1 MGQWVRSAFEPKYNA
16 HFQPNLWDN
25 VCEVLLSRNIMLISC
40 QEGHFLPGNGPKLA
54 LLALCEQEMS
64 IVQ

>member
-1 MGQWVRSAFEPKYNA
+1 MGQWVRSAFEPKYIA
-16 HFQPNLWDN
+16 
-25 VCEVLLSRNIMLISC
+25 
-40 QEGHFLPGNGPKLA
+40 HFLPGNGPKLA